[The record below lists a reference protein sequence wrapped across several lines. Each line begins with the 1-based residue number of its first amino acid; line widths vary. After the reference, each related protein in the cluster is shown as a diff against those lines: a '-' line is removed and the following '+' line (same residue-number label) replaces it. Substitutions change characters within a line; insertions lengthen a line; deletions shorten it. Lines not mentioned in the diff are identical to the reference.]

1 MDEALKP
8 LHRLEAKARES
19 NDAAAKDYEARLE
32 FHKLQKENVQKNAR
46 KGLANGTADAA
57 SLIIENPRN
66 RRRAATSQ
74 MTPPMRHLASSWR
87 TIPTGLSR
95 FATNFFRF

>member
-8 LHRLEAKARES
+8 LHLEAKARES

-57 SLIIENPRN
+57 SLIIEKPEEPKARRYIANDATYEALGVILADNPN
-66 RRRAATSQ
+66 GT
-74 MTPPMRHLASSWR
+74 LAFR
-87 TIPTGLSR
+87 DELR
-95 FATNFFRF
+95 F